1 MGLLTIGLIIA
12 KLLFNIPIVGSL
24 GLMYLYTSIYILVVL
39 GIGLFISNYT
49 DTQQQAMFI
58 AWFFMVIF
66 ILMSGLFTP
75 IESMP
80 EWAQIITEF
89 NPIKYFVEVMRMVML
104 KGSSFT
110 DILPQLVKTLLYAI
124 VMNGLAVWSY
134 KKIA

>member
-1 MGLLTIGLIIA
+1 
-12 KLLFNIPIVGSL
+12 
-24 GLMYLYTSIYILVVL
+24 
-39 GIGLFISNYT
+39 
-49 DTQQQAMFI
+49 MFI
-58 AWFFMVIF
+58 AWFFVVIF

-80 EWAQIITEF
+80 KWAQNLTEF

-110 DILPQLVKTLLYAI
+110 DILPQLQKTLLYAI

-134 KKIA
+134 KKTS